1 MRKTGP
7 VDMPEW
13 LTIVAKMIDAERYSD
28 LTAAAIDVLT
38 SMLPGYQV
46 DIKWSFQSEF
56 QDESDALVHRL
67 GQGETFARL
76 VIRPADLTDA
86 DLVILQ
92 SVEQLIIA
100 GYERIR
106 QRIERQGWRRRL
118 QLEVDA
124 LRDTPQPDLICQQ
137 MAQLLSD
144 LVGLPLT
151 IGLATPIQQSVWL
164 QQIVHYAVQPN
175 HYASFEQRCWT
186 VETDLSSMV
195 IKLSMPLSSA
205 AYLEDCARYN
215 VRPHAAWQASP
226 LTFWSGA
233 PVRFGGKTF
242 GVIYGYTFA
251 SEPLNE
257 TQQQMIAEA
266 LELAAR
272 LLRMP
277 LLQREADLA
286 NQQCN
291 IWQNLVATSVQLLDT
306 DQALQTMLALS
317 CQLLAVDGG
326 GLFIFDEQHNE
337 LVFRYAVGPQAYR
350 LVGMRLP
357 MTHGIIGQSFVL
369 GKPVI
374 VNDASDDVRRS
385 RVIDRVIGLKCHNLI
400 TVPFTSPSGVRFC
413 LQYINRQDEV
423 PFTDTDIDETHAV
436 AALMSL
442 VIDRTRQITQIET
455 GIVQQAQDLDRDNTD
470 LRSLLALNHRLLAE
484 QLPNQ
489 LFQLI
494 IDAITKRM
502 RFQSAALFVSQRE
515 HALHSMLACVATT
528 GTLSGEF
535 PAGLRL
541 AIGRLDAL
549 VNEWAFGD
557 TCFLLNRRSASFAAL
572 FDLPQPVDERLIDFG
587 AIQWQPDDLLVVLLR
602 APDHRVQGVLLLDQP
617 QSGQRPAIADLQAL
631 TLYAGIAGSAIDIAL
646 LRYRQQRSLERLTA
660 LNGLGMVI
668 NSQSLP
674 QPQVLG
680 MTARGMLEM
689 VEGNWAQIMLFDAEH
704 DELHI
709 DQTIGVSPLGKDVML
724 TLARRALLHRRPVF
738 RSATTVAIPLRSTQ
752 QLIGVIVIGGEHAL
766 EAADIEMLMLYA
778 SQTAI
783 AIESMRL
790 LGAVRRGRDNL
801 ARVMAAVEDGL
812 VLFGVDRTVVV
823 ANEAFHRL
831 ARTGTWS
838 PPLSRIDGLKF
849 DDVLKHWARQR
860 ALEPATVAELQRSL
874 THVGAQ
880 HELRGN
886 DGVFA
891 WKIIQA
897 GDLIAGRTSAFLLT
911 IRDVTEAK
919 KVEQLRE
926 DLIRMVIHDLK
937 NPLAAIKLAFER
949 LENELGDLFTERQQQ
964 AMMIGQNNTNRLIN
978 LVRAM
983 LDIGRLESGQMPIYK
998 GPLPIADLIEHTV
1011 DRLLFQAQEKQV
1023 QIVHNLDPNVRLL
1036 FADGDI
1042 ISRVL
1047 QNLLDNALKFSEPE
1061 SQISIEVHVKPAQ
1074 GQTQIVAVSDELTIL
1089 VPGDRVAHIIVR
1101 DQGPGIPPEDQDI
1114 IFKRFSQGGRKRSE
1128 GSGLGLA
1135 FCKLA
1140 VEAHQGT
1147 IWVESMPGRGSA
1159 FHFTLPL
1166 AEIYDPEQV

>member
-1 MRKTGP
+1 MKKMLP
-7 VDMPEW
+7 VDLPEW
-13 LTIVAKMIDAERYSD
+13 LTIVAKMIDAERYAD

-46 DIKWSFQSEF
+46 DIKLFQSDF

-67 GQGETFARL
+67 GQRETFAWL
-76 VIRPADLTDA
+76 VIRPADLTDD
-86 DLVILQ
+86 DLIILQ
-92 SVEQLIIA
+92 SVEQLIVA

-106 QRIERQGWRRRL
+106 QRIERQGWHRRL

-124 LRDTPQPDLICQQ
+124 LRDTPQPELICQR
-137 MAQLLSD
+137 MVQLLTD

-151 IGLATPIQQSVWL
+151 IGLATPIHQSVWL
-164 QQIVHYAVQPN
+164 QQIVHYAAQPN
-175 HYASFEQRCWT
+175 RNDISEQRCWT
-186 VETDLSSMV
+186 AETDLSSMV

-215 VRPHAAWQASP
+215 VRPHAVWLASP
-226 LTFWSGA
+226 PTFWSGV

-266 LELAAR
+266 LELAVR
-272 LLRMP
+272 LLRTP
-277 LLQREADLA
+277 LLQREVDLA
-286 NQQCN
+286 NQQHN
-291 IWQNLVATSVQLLDT
+291 IWQKLVATSVQLLDT
-306 DQALQTMLALS
+306 DQALQTMLDLS
-317 CQLLAVDGG
+317 CQLLVVEGG

-337 LVFRYAVGPQAYR
+337 LVFRYAYGRQSHQ

-357 MTHGIIGQSFVL
+357 MTHGIIGQSFAL

-374 VNDASDDVRRS
+374 VNDASDDVRLS
-385 RVIDRVIGLKCHNLI
+385 RVIDRVIGLKCYNLI

-423 PFTDTDIDETHAV
+423 PFIDTDIDEIQAT

-442 VIDRTRQITQIET
+442 VIDRTRQITQIAT
-455 GIVQQAQDLDRDNTD
+455 GIVQQAQDLDRDNAD
-470 LRSLLALNHRLLAE
+470 LRSLLVLNHRLLAE
-484 QLPNQ
+484 QSPDQ

-494 IDAITKRM
+494 IDSITKRM

-515 HALHSMLACVATT
+515 HALHSTLACVAAT

-549 VNEWAFGD
+549 VNEWGLGD
-557 TCFLLNRRSASFAAL
+557 TCFLLNRRSASFATL
-572 FDLPQPVDERLIDFG
+572 FDLPQPVSERLMDFG
-587 AIQWQPDDLLVVLLR
+587 AIHWQPDDLLVVLLR

-617 QSGQRPAIADLQAL
+617 QSGQRPAMADLQVL

-674 QPQVLG
+674 QPQVLV

-689 VEGNWAQIMLFDAEH
+689 VEGNWAQIMLFDPEH
-704 DELHI
+704 DELHF
-709 DQTIGVSPLGKDVML
+709 DQTIGMSPLGKDVVL

-752 QLIGVIVIGGEHAL
+752 QIIGVIVIGGEHAL
-766 EAADIEMLMLYA
+766 EAADVEMLTLYA

-790 LGAVRRGRDNL
+790 LDAVRRGHDNL

-812 VLFGVDRTVVV
+812 VLFGVDGTVMV

-831 ARTGTWS
+831 ARTVAWS
-838 PPLSRIDGLKF
+838 PPLLRIDGLKI
-849 DDVLKHWARQR
+849 DNVLECWARQR
-860 ALEPATVAELQRSL
+860 VLEPATVAELQRSL
-874 THVGAQ
+874 TCIGARN
-880 HELRGN
+880 ELHGN

-926 DLIRMVIHDLK
+926 DLTRMVIHDLK
-937 NPLAAIKLAFER
+937 NPLTAIKLAFER
-949 LENELGDLFTERQQQ
+949 LEDELGDLFTERQQQ
-964 AMMIGQNNTNRLIN
+964 AMKIGQNNTTRLID
-978 LVRAM
+978 LVKTM
-983 LDIGRLESGQMPIYK
+983 LDIGRLESGQMPLDK
-998 GPLPIADLIEHTV
+998 VPLPIADLIEYTV
-1011 DRLLFQAQEKQV
+1011 DRLLFHAQEKQV
-1023 QIVHNLDPNVRLL
+1023 QIVHEVDPHVHLL
-1036 FADGDI
+1036 FADSNI
-1042 ISRVL
+1042 VSRVL

-1061 SQISIEVHVKPAQ
+1061 SQIAIEVRMKPAQ
-1074 GQTQIVAVSDELTIL
+1074 GQSQIVAVSDELAIL

-1101 DQGPGIPPEDQDI
+1101 DQGPGIPPEEQDV

-1140 VEAHQGT
+1140 VEAHRGA

-1166 AEIYDPEQV
+1166 AEIYDPERA